1 MLSLAT
7 AFTLAMVSPADDVQ
21 GNLVRIMYV
30 HVPAAWLAYLAFLVT
45 FVGSVA
51 YLLTRHLRWDRIA
64 AASAEIGVY
73 FTGLAI
79 VLGMIW
85 AKPTWGV
92 WWTWD
97 ARLTLTAI
105 MFFVYLGYLA
115 LRRTTDDPIARANRA
130 AVLGVVGAIQ
140 IPLVHFS
147 VVWWQD
153 LHQPPSIIRPDGP
166 AIQDSMMLVALHR
179 RRAGLHGR
187 LRIAHGEAHRT
198 HSPRR
203 SARCR
208 RTSRPTN
215 RSQAKPSRHPIS
227 GGRHERLGL
236 GRACLRRDVWQSCGI
251 RRVNRVAYP
260 QARRSLGEIE

>member
-1 MLSLAT
+1 MTAQTRNRWWPWAAIVLSLAT
-7 AFTLAMVSPADDVQ
+7 AFSLAMVSPADDVQ

-30 HVPAAWLAYLAFLVT
+30 HVPAAWLAYLAFFVT

-147 VVWWQD
+147 VVWWRT

-166 AIQDSMMLVALHR
+166 AIQDSMMLVALIVGVL
-179 RRAGLHGR
+179 AFTVVYVSLIVK
-187 LRIAHGEAHRT
+187 RIELIHLEDQRDAVERTADQPVAGEAVT
-198 HSPRR
+198 APDLGG
-203 SARCR
+203 
-208 RTSRPTN
+208 
-215 RSQAKPSRHPIS
+215 PS
-227 GGRHERLGL
+227 
-236 GRACLRRDVWQSCGI
+236 
-251 RRVNRVAYP
+251 
-260 QARRSLGEIE
+260 

>member
-1 MLSLAT
+1 MTAQTRNRWWPWAAIVLSLAT

-30 HVPAAWLAYLAFLVT
+30 HVPAAWLAYLAFFVT

-115 LRRTTDDPIARANRA
+115 LRRTTDDPTARANRA

-147 VVWWQD
+147 VVWWRT

-166 AIQDSMMLVALHR
+166 AIQDSMMLVALIVGVL
-179 RRAGLHGR
+179 AFTVVYVSLMVK
-187 LRIAHGEAHRT
+187 RIELIHLEDQRDAVERSADRSVAGEAVT
-198 HSPRR
+198 APDLGG
-203 SARCR
+203 
-208 RTSRPTN
+208 
-215 RSQAKPSRHPIS
+215 PS
-227 GGRHERLGL
+227 
-236 GRACLRRDVWQSCGI
+236 
-251 RRVNRVAYP
+251 
-260 QARRSLGEIE
+260 

>member
-1 MLSLAT
+1 MSDHTRIRRWPWVAIVLALGT
-7 AFTLAMVSPADDVQ
+7 ALTFALVSPPDDTQ
-21 GNLVRIMYV
+21 GDLVRIMYV

-45 FVGSVA
+45 FVGSTA

-79 VLGMIW
+79 ALGMIW

-115 LRRTTDDPIARANRA
+115 LRRTTDDPVARANRA
-130 AVLGVVGAIQ
+130 AVLGIVGAVQ

-147 VVWWQD
+147 VVWWRT
-153 LHQPPSIIRPDGP
+153 LHQPPSIIKPDGP
-166 AIQDSMMLVALHR
+166 AIQDAMMLVALFVGVLAFTVVYVSLMVKRIELIHLEDQR
-179 RRAGLHGR
+179 GAAE
-187 LRIAHGEAHRT
+187 RIADQPVAGDSVIA
-198 HSPRR
+198 PDLGG
-203 SARCR
+203 
-208 RTSRPTN
+208 
-215 RSQAKPSRHPIS
+215 PS
-227 GGRHERLGL
+227 
-236 GRACLRRDVWQSCGI
+236 
-251 RRVNRVAYP
+251 
-260 QARRSLGEIE
+260 